1 MFHRLKEP
9 VGVPFSEREYPEG
22 GLPDSP
28 SASFA
33 RTKDPNV
40 LDVLIPDA
48 EPFAF
53 EMVLDYIYTDK
64 IDPTQRGQEPGSN
77 GVVLLMMA
85 VYRLAL
91 QFGMNR

>member
-1 MFHRLKEP
+1 M
-9 VGVPFSEREYPEG
+9 PFAEREYSESN
-22 GLPDSP
+22 LPDSP
-28 SASFA
+28 SSANYS

-40 LDVLIPDA
+40 LDVSIPDA

-91 QFGMNR
+91 QFGMIRLVW